1 MRHEDIQEV
10 SENSWFAWSKHVLM
24 QLENDSRCIAAMKR
38 DLSQIKQ
45 DQAVLKEKTRQL
57 TVFWGVIGG
66 AIPAAVILAVA
77 IIIWI
82 VRK

>member
-1 MRHEDIQEV
+1 MRDEDIQEV

-24 QLENDSRCIAAMKR
+24 QLENDAKCIAT
-38 DLSQIKQ
+38 IKQ
-45 DQAVLKEKTRQL
+45 QQALIREEIAALKVKSQ
-57 TVFWGVIGG
+57 VWGLIGG